1 MKDLLLEMVLDYLYR
16 WFPTGVLAKKLVADP
31 TYHYKTDAKS
41 DLIKIDYCWF
51 QVLFAGPTDT
61 WWPAIDPTSSI
72 SFTKRRLNQLLSE
85 RAPLIHPPL
94 CKGHLICLLSDSTLE
109 KFGVGKEVERL
120 QRCKS
125 LHGEAERRTSKR
137 LGKEYPETPD
147 QRGEEVSELFIRCGV
162 LLYDPKSNVLQ
173 TNFSKTLEGILPLQ
187 HHVRCNTVLETSL
200 AVRDPSPLSF
210 GRCASDPRGFDVEKR
225 RTYAEPSRRALPVPI
240 TKSSS
245 HRRRVRDPCRAA
257 GAFINSRRSR
267 DHNRAMR
274 RRHDLNWSCG
284 V

>member
-1 MKDLLLEMVLDYLYR
+1 M
-16 WFPTGVLAKKLVADP
+16 
-31 TYHYKTDAKS
+31 
-41 DLIKIDYCWF
+41 
-51 QVLFAGPTDT
+51 
-61 WWPAIDPTSSI
+61 
-72 SFTKRRLNQLLSE
+72 
-85 RAPLIHPPL
+85 
-94 CKGHLICLLSDSTLE
+94 
-109 KFGVGKEVERL
+109 
-120 QRCKS
+120 
-125 LHGEAERRTSKR
+125 
-137 LGKEYPETPD
+137 
-147 QRGEEVSELFIRCGV
+147 
-162 LLYDPKSNVLQ
+162 
-173 TNFSKTLEGILPLQ
+173 
-187 HHVRCNTVLETSL
+187 LETSL